1 MRSLPILAGALALAT
16 AAFAAE
22 DPVAVRQ
29 TLMDGNGSAAALA
42 AGVMKDEVPYSPA
55 VGNAVIGSFA
65 ATAAAF
71 GSFFPEGSAGG
82 DSTAAPKIWE
92 DPAGFQSE
100 LEKFATAANAARAA
114 AGKDG
119 PADKAAFVAAVQPI
133 FDTCKTCH
141 ETYRIRK

>member
-1 MRSLPILAGALALAT
+1 MRSLPILVGALALAT

-42 AGVMKDEVPYSPA
+42 AGVMKDEVPYSP
-55 VGNAVIGSFA
+55 VIGNAVIGSFA

-71 GSFFPEGSAGG
+71 GAFFPEGSVGG
-82 DSTAAPKIWE
+82 ESAAAPKIWE

-100 LEKFATAANAARAA
+100 LAKFAAATSAARAA